1 MLVLRSSG
9 ASPFGRKVK
18 VAAAV
23 MGLSDR
29 IEIRLTDTLDPND
42 SIRQENPLGKI
53 PALHLEDG
61 TVLYDS
67 RVIVEYLDA
76 LAGGGQIIPPSG
88 PDRWRVLRMQALVDG
103 LMDAAILQIYEIR
116 FRDEAK
122 REPKWITHQAG
133 KVARA
138 LTELE
143 RHLPS
148 YGSKPDIG
156 TITLACALAYLD
168 FRFEGRWRAEH
179 PKLVAWLSDFENRVP
194 QFSASAPK

>member
-23 MGLSDR
+23 LGLMDK
-29 IEIRLTDTLDPND
+29 IEIRSTDTLDPKD

-67 RVIVEYLDA
+67 RVIVEYLDV
-76 LAGGGQIIPPSG
+76 LAGGGKIIPSAG
-88 PDRWRVLRMQALVDG
+88 ADRWRVLRLQALADG

-116 FRDEAK
+116 FREETK
-122 REPKWITHQAG
+122 REPKWVEHQAG
-133 KVARA
+133 KVSRA
-138 LTELE
+138 LSELE
-143 RHLPS
+143 REPPS
-148 YGSKPDIG
+148 YGAMPDIG
-156 TITLACALAYLD
+156 AITVACALAYLD
-168 FRFEGRWRAEH
+168 FRFEGQWRKDH
-179 PKLVAWLSDFENRVP
+179 PKLVGWLSDFEKRVP
-194 QFSASAPK
+194 TFAHSAPR